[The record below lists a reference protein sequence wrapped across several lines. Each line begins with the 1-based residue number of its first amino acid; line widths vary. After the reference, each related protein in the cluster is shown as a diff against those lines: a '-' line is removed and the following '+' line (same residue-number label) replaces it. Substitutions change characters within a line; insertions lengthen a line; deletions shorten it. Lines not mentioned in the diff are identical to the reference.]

1 MLRDIVGLCTL
12 HFITK
17 AHNLTRGSIKASLQR
32 LEAELHNNWAL
43 VRQTD
48 TMTRVVYIFF
58 WMPNTK
64 TLLICSKVSTSPTL
78 VVSSSWC
85 SRRKKYIYQGW
96 SQGCFRAF
104 MPITC
109 VCLPSTLWHSLSQS
123 QTFVPWLYPEH
134 LDICEWLL
142 KCISFLFPLWS
153 VFLFC
158 SLCVFRGTIYSHLYD
173 SRKLH

>member
-1 MLRDIVGLCTL
+1 
-12 HFITK
+12 
-17 AHNLTRGSIKASLQR
+17 
-32 LEAELHNNWAL
+32 
-43 VRQTD
+43 
-48 TMTRVVYIFF
+48 
-58 WMPNTK
+58 MPSTK
-64 TLLICSKVSTSPTL
+64 TLLICSKVSTRPTL

-134 LDICEWLL
+134 LNICEWLL
-142 KCISFLFPLWS
+142 KCISFLFPLCVQGYNIFTS
-153 VFLFC
+153 VPLQKASLGLQWC
-158 SLCVFRGTIYSHLYD
+158 SSPCTLNPLWKASLGLWNLASKFY
-173 SRKLH
+173 